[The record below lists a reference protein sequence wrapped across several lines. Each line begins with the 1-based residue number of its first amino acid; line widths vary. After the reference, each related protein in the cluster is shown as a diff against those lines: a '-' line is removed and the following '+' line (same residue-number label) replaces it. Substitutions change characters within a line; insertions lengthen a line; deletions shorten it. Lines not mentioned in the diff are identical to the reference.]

1 MAEAYTT
8 HQGCT
13 DLLIEDFSDPRFRAA
28 FRQYFDEL
36 GIEVTDW
43 DGLSREMNEG
53 EAGERNAAYVRYAA
67 DGGVIGF
74 IQFIPIR
81 FTSWFFEETFGFV
94 REFWVA
100 EKRRNRGHGGALLA
114 LAEARFQA
122 QGYGAV
128 ILTTDTAEEFYLRHG
143 YARAPGCAAKNH
155 DNVFI
160 KRLGGDT

>member
-43 DGLSREMNEG
+43 DGLFREIGRGDGGEKNE
-53 EAGERNAAYVRYAA
+53 AYVRLAA

-74 IQFIPIR
+74 ILFIPIR
-81 FTSWFFEETFGFV
+81 FASWFFEETCGFI

-100 EKRRNRGHGGALLA
+100 EEYRSRGYGGELLA
-114 LAEARFQA
+114 LAEARFWA
-122 QGYGAV
+122 QGFCTAV
-128 ILTTDTAEEFYLRHG
+128 LTTGTAGGFYRRHG
-143 YARAPGCAAKNH
+143 YAEAPGCRAKNK
-155 DNVFI
+155 DGVFV
-160 KRLGGDT
+160 KRLE

>member
-43 DGLSREMNEG
+43 DGLFREMNEG

-81 FTSWFFEETFGFV
+81 FTSWFLGP
-94 REFWVA
+94 
-100 EKRRNRGHGGALLA
+100 RRG
-114 LAEARFQA
+114 
-122 QGYGAV
+122 
-128 ILTTDTAEEFYLRHG
+128 
-143 YARAPGCAAKNH
+143 APGP
-155 DNVFI
+155 
-160 KRLGGDT
+160 GGGPLPGAGVWRRHPDH